1 MYKHGINTCF
11 CLDLISERMV
21 KDWYRKGN
29 LSDKVKGRTPFVFTE
44 FYVATLW
51 FLVLKDI

>member
-1 MYKHGINTCF
+1 MYKHGITTCF

-21 KDWYRKGN
+21 RDWDRKGS
-29 LSDKVKGRTPFVFTE
+29 LSDKGRTPFVFTE